1 MRNVRV
7 SIGGLGN
14 LLWKEAYIWGQ
25 FRDGKIPDIYVQSS
39 KYWEKHKEEIRTR
52 FSSGIGQ
59 IDKVAI
65 HIRRGDYLKVTQFHT
80 NLWESSYYREAVT
93 LFPDDQFLV
102 FCRDNQSESQ
112 DLDDVAWCLDNMPL
126 LLPEERW
133 SMFSHTTETED
144 LNAMASC
151 KAIVGCNS
159 SFSWWAAFL
168 GDPNK
173 KVVMPREDRWFTDG
187 QRRCELETNWIA
199 L

>member
-1 MRNVRV
+1 MKKVRQE
-7 SIGGLGN
+7 IGGLGN
-14 LLWKEAYIWGQ
+14 LLWKESYLWGQ

-80 NLWESSYYREAVT
+80 NLWESDYYKEAVK
-93 LFPDDQFLV
+93 LFPNEQFLV
-102 FCRDNQSESQ
+102 FCRDNQSEQQ
-112 DLDDVAWCLDNMPL
+112 DEDDRIWCLDNMPF
-126 LLPEERW
+126 LLPNNRYELYE
-133 SMFSHTTETED
+133 HTTETDD
-144 LNAMASC
+144 LNAMSSC
-151 KAIVGCNS
+151 KGLIGANS
-159 SFSWWAAFL
+159 RFAWWAALL

-173 KVVMPREDRWFTDG
+173 IVVMPREDMWFTDK
-187 QRRCELETNWIA
+187 RTRCELETNWIA